1 MLLYPDK
8 LAGVPVVVE
17 YWGIVLGGLIAG
29 LAYPS
34 NNIFWGVA
42 LVAGIWL
49 GGAIGKAVDRKLA
62 VKAVADGPEAATI
75 IPLDLV
81 TGLRIDRYTRL
92 GGMISIGTLV
102 VTTADG
108 TEYGF
113 RVRGRTGTLQ
123 VGVATALAGLGREVL
138 ATPLG
143 MTVVPRAVDNGA

>member
-1 MLLYPDK
+1 
-8 LAGVPVVVE
+8 
-17 YWGIVLGGLIAG
+17 
-29 LAYPS
+29 
-34 NNIFWGVA
+34 VA